1 MRGTH
6 LCHRAGVSACATKE
20 RNDMN
25 YEQLAER
32 LLPGEYPDLAPFE
45 TRYPPRNLPKGA
57 QVTRLAPSPTGF
69 IHLGNLF
76 VAIAN
81 ERIAHQSG
89 GRLFLRIEDTDLKR
103 KVDGAVEAVIAAL
116 DYFDIRFDEGAEIGG
131 DDTYAPW
138 YQRQRAEIYRA
149 YVKDLIRRG
158 RAYPC
163 FCTEEELAALRDEQ
177 TANKEIT
184 GYYGKYAKCRNLTEE
199 EIYRS
204 LDAGK
209 PFVIRLRSMG
219 DASHKFTFHD
229 EIKGDVTVTEND
241 QDVVILKSDGIPT
254 YHFAHAVDD
263 HLMRT
268 TLVIRGEEWLAS
280 LPIHLELFDVLGFA
294 RPKYGHNCSLMKM
307 DGESKRKL
315 SKRKD
320 PELSLSF
327 YRQEG
332 YHPFAV
338 KVYMLTLLNSDFE
351 EWHMKYPEKPLEEFR
366 FRIEKM
372 SRSGALFDLDKLNDI
387 SKTELSRLSAEEM
400 LAFIKDW
407 AFSFGS
413 EQEKAYFADEE
424 YLLKV
429 LNLCMGTSGKKRR
442 KDFITAKQAVA
453 EIGYFFGDR
462 VQKDAYRVDDGTRN
476 AILSAFLVK
485 YDYADDAQAWFAKVK
500 EVAASLGYAAEMRD
514 YKANPEAYKGSVSD
528 VAEVLRIAVT
538 GRANSPDLWTIM
550 QILGDERAR
559 ARLSEARA

>member
-1 MRGTH
+1 M
-6 LCHRAGVSACATKE
+6 
-20 RNDMN
+20 D
-25 YEQLAER
+25 YEALAER
-32 LLPGEYPDLAPFE
+32 LLPGDYPDLASYE
-45 TRYPPRNLPKGA
+45 ELYPPRALPKGA

-89 GRLFLRIEDTDLKR
+89 GKLYLRIEDTDLKR
-103 KVDGAVEAVIAAL
+103 KVDGAVEVVIAAL
-116 DYFDIRFDEGAEIGG
+116 DYFDIRFDEGAQIGG

-149 YVKDLIRRG
+149 YAKDLIRRG

-163 FCTEEELAALRDEQ
+163 FCTEEELSALREVQ

-184 GYYGKYAKCRNLTEE
+184 GYYGKYARCRNLTEA
-199 EIYRS
+199 EILQN

-209 PFVIRLRSMG
+209 PFVLRLRSMG
-219 DASHKFTFHD
+219 DPSHKFIFRD
-229 EIKGDVTVTEND
+229 EIKGEVTVTEND

-280 LPIHLELFDVLGFA
+280 LPIHLELFDVLGFP

-307 DGESKRKL
+307 EGGSKRKL

-351 EWHMKYPEKPLEEFR
+351 EWHMKFPDKPLEEFK

-387 SKTELSRLSAEEM
+387 SRTELSRLSAEEM
-400 LAFIKDW
+400 LAFLKEW
-407 AFSFGS
+407 AETFGS
-413 EQEKAYFADEE
+413 DKEKAYFSDEA

-429 LNLCMGTSGKKRR
+429 LNLCMGTAGKKRR
-442 KDFITAKQAVA
+442 KDFVTAGQAMR
-453 EIGYFFGDR
+453 EIGYFFGEPQ
-462 VQKDAYRVDDGTRN
+462 QKDEYRVDNETKN
-476 AILSAFLVK
+476 AVLAGFLDV
-485 YDYADDAQAWFAKVK
+485 YDEADDAQAWFAKVK
-500 EVAASLGYAAEMRD
+500 SVAASLGFAAEMRD
-514 YKANPEAYKGSVSD
+514 YKADPSAYKGSVSD

-550 QILGDERAR
+550 RILGGERSR
-559 ARLSEARA
+559 ARLAAAKA

>member
-1 MRGTH
+1 MD
-6 LCHRAGVSACATKE
+6 LEK
-20 RNDMN
+20 
-25 YEQLAER
+25 LASR
-32 LLPGEYPDLAPFE
+32 LIPGEFPPLE
-45 TRYPPRNLPKGA
+45 TYEKRYPPRDLPA
-57 QVTRLAPSPTGF
+57 NAEVTRLAPSPTGF

-89 GRLFLRIEDTDLKR
+89 GVLFLRIEDTDLKR
-103 KVDGAVEAVIAAL
+103 KVDGAVEAVISAL
-116 DYFDIRFDEGAEIGG
+116 EYFDINFDEGAEIGG
-131 DDTYAPW
+131 DETYAPW

-149 YVKDLIRRG
+149 YARALIKKG

-163 FCTEEELAALRDEQ
+163 FCTEEELAALREEQ
-177 TANKEIT
+177 TANKAIT
-184 GYYGKYAKCRNLTEE
+184 GYYGKYAKCRSLSEE
-199 EIYRS
+199 EIYAA

-209 PFVIRLRSMG
+209 PYVIRLRSMG

-280 LPIHLELFDVLGFA
+280 LPIHLELFDVLGFR

-307 DGESKRKL
+307 DGASKRKL

-320 PELSLSF
+320 PELSLSY

-332 YHPFAV
+332 YHPHAV

-351 EWHMKYPEKPLEEFR
+351 EWHRKFPEKPLEEFPFHIR
-366 FRIEKM
+366 KM
-372 SRSGALFDLDKLNDI
+372 SKSGALFDLDKLNDI
-387 SKTELSRLSAEEM
+387 SKTELSALTAEEM
-400 LAFIKDW
+400 LAFLRAW
-407 AFSFGS
+407 AFAYGS
-413 EQEKAYFADEE
+413 DRQQAYFADEA

-429 LNLCMGTSGKKRR
+429 LSLCMGIGGKKRR
-442 KDFITAKQAVA
+442 KDFVTAKQALSM
-453 EIGYFFGDR
+453 IGYFFGER
-462 VQKDAYRVDDGTRN
+462 VQEDAYRVDNATRD
-476 AILSAFLVK
+476 AVLQAFLQT
-485 YDYADDAQAWFAKVK
+485 YDASDDAQVWFSKVK
-500 EVAASLGYAAEMRD
+500 EVAASLGFAAEMRD
-514 YKANPEAYKGSVSD
+514 YKADPAAYKGSVSD

-538 GRANSPDLWTIM
+538 GRANTPDLWSIM
-550 QILGDERAR
+550 QIMGEEKAR
-559 ARLSEARA
+559 ARIQSCIGA

>member
-1 MRGTH
+1 MDYN
-6 LCHRAGVSACATKE
+6 A
-20 RNDMN
+20 
-25 YEQLAER
+25 LAQR
-32 LLPGEYPDLAPFE
+32 LLPREYPALESFE
-45 TRYPPRNLPKGA
+45 KRYPPRDLPKNA
-57 QVTRLAPSPTGF
+57 EVTRLAPSPTGF

-81 ERIAHQSG
+81 ERIAHRSEG
-89 GRLFLRIEDTDLKR
+89 TLYLRIEDTDLKR
-103 KVDGAVEAVIAAL
+103 KVDGAVEAVISAL

-138 YQRQRAEIYRA
+138 YQRQRADIYRA
-149 YVKDLIRRG
+149 YVKDLISRG

-163 FCTEEELAALRDEQ
+163 FCTEEELAALREEQ
-177 TANKEIT
+177 TANKEVT
-184 GYYGKYAKCRNLTEE
+184 GYYGKYAKWRDAPEE
-199 EIYRS
+199 AVYAA

-209 PFVIRLRSMG
+209 PYVIRLKSMG
-219 DASHKFTFHD
+219 DPSHKFTFHD

-280 LPIHLELFDVLGFA
+280 LPIHLELFDVLGFR

-320 PELSLSF
+320 PELSLSY

-351 EWHMKYPEKPLEEFR
+351 EWHAKFPEKPLEEFP
-366 FRIEKM
+366 FRISKM
-372 SRSGALFDLDKLNDI
+372 SKSGALFDLDKLNDI
-387 SKTELSRLSAEEM
+387 SKTELSRLDAEEM
-400 LAFIKDW
+400 LAFLKAW
-407 AFSFGS
+407 AQEYGAQ
-413 EQEKAYFADEE
+413 EQKAYFADEA
-424 YLLKV
+424 YLLNV
-429 LNLCMGTSGKKRR
+429 LTLCMGIGGKKRR
-442 KDFITAKQAVA
+442 KDFVTAKQAME
-453 EIGYFFGDR
+453 EIGYFFAGYT
-462 VQKDAYRVDDGTRN
+462 QKDAYRVDDATRN
-476 AILSAFLVK
+476 AVLDGFLAT
-485 YDYADDAQAWFAKVK
+485 YSYENDAQVWFSKVK
-500 EVAASLGYAAEMRD
+500 ELAGSLGFAAEMRD

-550 QILGDERAR
+550 HILGDERTRDRIKAAR
-559 ARLSEARA
+559 A

>member
-1 MRGTH
+1 MD
-6 LCHRAGVSACATKE
+6 L
-20 RNDMN
+20 NL
-25 YEQLAER
+25 LAER
-32 LLPGEYPDLAPFE
+32 LIPGEYPSLETFE
-45 TRYPPRNLPKGA
+45 KRYPPRDLPAGA

-89 GRLFLRIEDTDLKR
+89 GKLYLRIEDTDLKR
-103 KVDGAVEAVIAAL
+103 KVEGAVEAVIAAL
-116 DYFDIRFDEGAEIGG
+116 KYFDIRFDEGAEIGG
-131 DDTYAPW
+131 DETYAPW

-149 YVKDLIRRG
+149 YAKDLIKRG

-163 FCTEEELAALRDEQ
+163 FCTEEELSALRDEQ
-177 TANKEIT
+177 MKQKQVT
-184 GYYGKYAKCRNLTEE
+184 GYYGAYAKCRDLSEQ
-199 EIYRS
+199 EIFAA

-219 DASHKFTFHD
+219 DASRKHTFRD
-229 EIKGDVTVTEND
+229 EIKGEVTVPEND

-280 LPIHLELFDVLGFA
+280 LPIHLELFDVLGFS

-307 DGESKRKL
+307 DGGSKRKL

-332 YHPFAV
+332 YHPYAV

-351 EWHMKYPEKPLEEFR
+351 EWHRKFPEKKPEEFP
-366 FRIEKM
+366 FRLSKM
-372 SRSGALFDLDKLNDI
+372 SKSGALFDLDKLNDI
-387 SKTELSRLSAEEM
+387 SKEELSARSPEEM
-400 LAFIKDW
+400 LAFLKEW
-407 AFSFGS
+407 AFAFGAQK
-413 EQEKAYFADEE
+413 EQAYFADEA
-424 YLLKV
+424 YLLQV
-429 LNLCMGTSGKKRR
+429 LSLCMGVGGKKRR
-442 KDFITAKQAVA
+442 KDFVTAKQALA
-453 EIGYFFGDR
+453 EIGYFFGGY
-462 VQKDAYRVDDGTRN
+462 VQKDAYRVDN
-476 AILSAFLVK
+476 AVRDAVLDAFLAT
-485 YDYADDAQAWFAKVK
+485 YSAADDSQTWFSKVK
-500 EVAASLGYAAEMRD
+500 AVAASLGFAAEMRD
-514 YKANPEAYKGSVSD
+514 YKADPSAYKGSVAD

-538 GRANSPDLWTIM
+538 GRANSPDLWSIM
-550 QILGDERAR
+550 HILGEERTRAR
-559 ARLSEARA
+559 IAEARNGR

>member
-1 MRGTH
+1 MD
-6 LCHRAGVSACATKE
+6 LEK
-20 RNDMN
+20 
-25 YEQLAER
+25 LASR
-32 LLPGEYPDLAPFE
+32 LIPGEFSPLE
-45 TRYPPRNLPKGA
+45 TYEKRYPPRDLPA
-57 QVTRLAPSPTGF
+57 NAEVTRLAPSPTGF

-89 GRLFLRIEDTDLKR
+89 GVLFLRIEDTDLKR
-103 KVDGAVEAVIAAL
+103 KVDGAVEAVISAL
-116 DYFDIRFDEGAEIGG
+116 EYFDINFDEGAEIGG
-131 DDTYAPW
+131 DETYAPW

-149 YVKDLIRRG
+149 YARALIKKG

-163 FCTEEELAALRDEQ
+163 FCTEEELAALREEQ
-177 TANKEIT
+177 TANKAIT
-184 GYYGKYAKCRNLTEE
+184 GYYGKYAKCRSLSEE
-199 EIYRS
+199 EIYAA

-209 PFVIRLRSMG
+209 PYVIRLKSMG

-280 LPIHLELFDVLGFA
+280 LPIHLELFDVLGFR

-307 DGESKRKL
+307 DGTSKRKL

-320 PELSLSF
+320 PELSLSY

-332 YHPFAV
+332 YHPHAV

-351 EWHMKYPEKPLEEFR
+351 EWHRKFPEKPLEEFPFHIR
-366 FRIEKM
+366 KM
-372 SRSGALFDLDKLNDI
+372 SKSGALFDLDKLNDI
-387 SKTELSRLSAEEM
+387 SKTELSALTAEEM
-400 LAFIKDW
+400 LAFLRAW
-407 AFSFGS
+407 ASAYGS
-413 EQEKAYFADEE
+413 DRQQAYFADEA

-429 LNLCMGTSGKKRR
+429 LSLCMGIGGKKRR
-442 KDFITAKQAVA
+442 KDFVTAKQALSM
-453 EIGYFFGDR
+453 IGYFFGER
-462 VQKDAYRVDDGTRN
+462 VQEDAYRVDNATRD
-476 AILSAFLVK
+476 AVLQAFLQT
-485 YDYADDAQAWFAKVK
+485 YDASDDAQVWFSKVK
-500 EVAASLGYAAEMRD
+500 EVAASLGFAAEMRD
-514 YKANPEAYKGSVSD
+514 YKADPAAYKGSVSD

-538 GRANSPDLWTIM
+538 GRANTPDLWSIM
-550 QILGDERAR
+550 QIMGEEKAR
-559 ARLSEARA
+559 ARIQSCIGA

>member
-1 MRGTH
+1 M
-6 LCHRAGVSACATKE
+6 
-20 RNDMN
+20 D
-25 YEQLAER
+25 YEHLAER
-32 LLPGEYPDLAPFE
+32 LLPGDYPDLASFE
-45 TRYPPRNLPKGA
+45 TRYPSRDLPKGA

-89 GRLFLRIEDTDLKR
+89 GKLYLRIEDTDLKR
-103 KVDGAVEAVIAAL
+103 KVDGAVEAVIASL
-116 DYFDIRFDEGAEIGG
+116 DYFNIRFDEGAEIGG

-163 FCTEEELAALRDEQ
+163 FCTEEELSALRDEQ

-184 GYYGKYAKCRNLTEE
+184 GYYGKYARCRNLSEE
-199 EIYRS
+199 EIYQN

-219 DASHKFTFHD
+219 DSSRKFTFHD

-351 EWHMKYPEKPLEEFR
+351 EWHMKYPEKQLEEFK

-400 LAFIKDW
+400 LAFLKDW
-407 AFSFGS
+407 SFSFGS
-413 EQEKAYFADEE
+413 EREQGYFADEE

-442 KDFITAKQAVA
+442 KDFVTAKQAVA

-476 AILSAFLVK
+476 AILDAFLAK

-500 EVAASLGYAAEMRD
+500 EIAANLGYAAEMRD

-550 QILGDERAR
+550 QILGEKRAR
-559 ARLSEARA
+559 ERLSEARV

>member
-1 MRGTH
+1 MD
-6 LCHRAGVSACATKE
+6 LEK
-20 RNDMN
+20 
-25 YEQLAER
+25 LASR
-32 LLPGEYPDLAPFE
+32 LIPGEFPPLE
-45 TRYPPRNLPKGA
+45 TYEKRYPPRDLPA
-57 QVTRLAPSPTGF
+57 NAEVTRLAPSPTGF

-89 GRLFLRIEDTDLKR
+89 GVLFLRIEDTDLKR
-103 KVDGAVEAVIAAL
+103 KVDGAVEAVISAL
-116 DYFDIRFDEGAEIGG
+116 EYFDINFDEGAEIGG
-131 DDTYAPW
+131 DETYAPW

-149 YVKDLIRRG
+149 YARALIKKG

-163 FCTEEELAALRDEQ
+163 FCTEEELAALREEQ
-177 TANKEIT
+177 TANKAIT
-184 GYYGKYAKCRNLTEE
+184 GYYGKYAKCRSLSEE
-199 EIYRS
+199 EIYAA

-209 PFVIRLRSMG
+209 PYVIRLRSMG

-280 LPIHLELFDVLGFA
+280 LPIHLELFDVLGFR

-307 DGESKRKL
+307 DGASKRKL

-320 PELSLSF
+320 PELSLSY

-332 YHPFAV
+332 YHPHAV

-351 EWHMKYPEKPLEEFR
+351 EWHRKFPEKPLEEFPFHIR
-366 FRIEKM
+366 KM
-372 SRSGALFDLDKLNDI
+372 SKSGALFDLDKLNDI
-387 SKTELSRLSAEEM
+387 SKTELSALTAEEM
-400 LAFIKDW
+400 LAFLRAW
-407 AFSFGS
+407 AFAYGS
-413 EQEKAYFADEE
+413 EPQRAYFADEA

-429 LNLCMGTSGKKRR
+429 LSLCMGIGGKKRR
-442 KDFITAKQAVA
+442 KDFVTAKQALSM
-453 EIGYFFGDR
+453 IGYFFGER
-462 VQKDAYRVDDGTRN
+462 VQEDGYRVDNATRD
-476 AILSAFLVK
+476 AVLQAFLQT
-485 YDYADDAQAWFAKVK
+485 YDASDDAQVWFSKVK
-500 EVAASLGYAAEMRD
+500 EVAASLGFAAEMRD
-514 YKANPEAYKGSVSD
+514 YKADPAAYKGSVSD

-538 GRANSPDLWTIM
+538 GRANTPDLWSIM
-550 QILGDERAR
+550 QIMGEEKAR
-559 ARLSEARA
+559 ARIQSCIGA

>member
-1 MRGTH
+1 MD
-6 LCHRAGVSACATKE
+6 LEK
-20 RNDMN
+20 
-25 YEQLAER
+25 LASR
-32 LLPGEYPDLAPFE
+32 LIPGEFPPLE
-45 TRYPPRNLPKGA
+45 TYEKRYPPRDLPA
-57 QVTRLAPSPTGF
+57 NAEVTRLAPSPTGF

-89 GRLFLRIEDTDLKR
+89 GVLFLRIEDTDLKR
-103 KVDGAVEAVIAAL
+103 KVDGAVEAVISAL
-116 DYFDIRFDEGAEIGG
+116 EYFDISFDEGAEIGG
-131 DDTYAPW
+131 DETYAPW

-149 YVKDLIRRG
+149 YARALIKKG

-163 FCTEEELAALRDEQ
+163 FCTEEELAALREEQ
-177 TANKEIT
+177 TANKAIT
-184 GYYGKYAKCRNLTEE
+184 GYYGKYAKCRSLSEE
-199 EIYRS
+199 EIYAA

-209 PFVIRLRSMG
+209 PYVIRLRSMG

-280 LPIHLELFDVLGFA
+280 LPIHLELFDVLGFR

-307 DGESKRKL
+307 DGASKRKL

-320 PELSLSF
+320 PELSLSY

-332 YHPFAV
+332 YHPHAV

-351 EWHMKYPEKPLEEFR
+351 EWHRKFPEKPLEEFPFHIR
-366 FRIEKM
+366 KM
-372 SRSGALFDLDKLNDI
+372 SKSGALFDLDKLNDI
-387 SKTELSRLSAEEM
+387 SKTELSALTAEEM
-400 LAFIKDW
+400 LAFLRAW
-407 AFSFGS
+407 ASAYGS
-413 EQEKAYFADEE
+413 DRQQAYFADEA

-429 LNLCMGTSGKKRR
+429 LSLCMGVGGKKRR
-442 KDFITAKQAVA
+442 KDFVTARQAMG
-453 EIGYFFGDR
+453 EIGYFFGDY
-462 VQKDAYRVDDGTRN
+462 VQKDAYRVDKATRD
-476 AILSAFLVK
+476 AVLEKFLES
-485 YDYADDAQAWFAKVK
+485 YDPADDAQVWFSKVK
-500 EVAASLGYAAEMRD
+500 ETASSLGFAAEMRD

-538 GRANSPDLWTIM
+538 GKANSPDLWTIM
-550 QILGDERAR
+550 QIFGERRTRERIA
-559 ARLSEARA
+559 AAINA

>member
-1 MRGTH
+1 MD
-6 LCHRAGVSACATKE
+6 LSA
-20 RNDMN
+20 
-25 YEQLAER
+25 LAER
-32 LLPGEYPDLAPFE
+32 LIPGEYPPLESFE
-45 TRYPPRNLPKGA
+45 KRYPPRDLPKGA
-57 QVTRLAPSPTGF
+57 EVTRLAPSPTGF

-81 ERIAHQSG
+81 ERIAHRSG
-89 GRLFLRIEDTDLKR
+89 GRLYLRIEDTDLKR

-149 YVKDLIRRG
+149 YAKELIRQG

-163 FCTEEELAALRDEQ
+163 FCTEEELSELRNEQ
-177 TANKEIT
+177 TAKKEIT
-184 GYYGKYAKCRNLTEE
+184 GYYGKYAKCRNLSEE
-199 EIYRS
+199 EIDRA

-209 PFVIRLRSMG
+209 PYVIRLRSLG
-219 DASHKFTFHD
+219 DPSHKFTFHD

-280 LPIHLELFDVLGFA
+280 LPIHLELFDALGFR

-351 EWHMKYPEKPLEEFR
+351 EWHQKFPDKPLGEFP
-366 FRIEKM
+366 FRIGKM
-372 SRSGALFDLDKLNDI
+372 SKSGALFDLDKLNDI
-387 SKTELSRLSAEEM
+387 SRTELSRLSAEDM
-400 LAFIKDW
+400 AAFLKEWTFVFGTQEQKDY
-407 AFSFGS
+407 FS
-413 EQEKAYFADEE
+413 DEE
-424 YLLKV
+424 YLLRV
-429 LNLCMGTSGKKRR
+429 LSLCMGTSGKKRR
-442 KDFITAKQAVA
+442 KDFVTAKQAME
-453 EIGYFFGDR
+453 EIGYFFGACK
-462 VQKDAYRVDDGTRN
+462 QKDAYRVDDATRN
-476 AILSAFLVK
+476 AILDGFLAS
-485 YDYADDAQAWFAKVK
+485 YDINNDAQVWFSNVK
-500 EVAASLGYAAEMRD
+500 ALAASLGYAAEMRD
-514 YKANPEAYKGSVSD
+514 YKANPEAYKGNVSD

-550 QILGDERAR
+550 QILGEERTRERILAAR
-559 ARLSEARA
+559 T